1 MPDSDNPDNP
11 DNLDAITF
19 GQRIH
24 RLGLVTEQQLVEARE
39 EVGEGNTDLQALL
52 RVLERKR
59 FLTPWQSDR
68 VFKGYVDGY
77 FLGGYR
83 ILYKIASGSFGRVFR
98 ADDPSTGRIVAL
110 KILRRRWSED
120 PKQIESF
127 IREGRVGLTLRHPN
141 IVEVLTINQDP
152 ASQQYY
158 IAMEFVEG
166 GNLRE
171 ILAIRKKLAVG
182 EALKII
188 DDAASG
194 LSYAYSRGVTH
205 RDIKLTN
212 LLISSTGECKL
223 VDFGLAQLFANV
235 KEKVDR
241 TVDYAGLEKATGV
254 KQGDTRSD
262 IYFLGCILYECMTGR
277 SPLVMT
283 RDRYSRMR
291 KDRFEQVA
299 PIRSE
304 EVEAPP
310 SLFALVETMMSLVP
324 TRRFQTP
331 AQLLD
336 AVRGARFDV
345 EGKGATRDNGRP
357 SVRSVFIVEKQGRL
371 QEALRDAFK
380 EKGYRVFMSADP
392 ERALDRFRQQPF
404 EALVIDVSAT
414 GEEGLVIFETIQRE
428 AARKQATVGAVVV
441 LSEEQ
446 KDWTARVEKVPH
458 SAPLIYPVGFKK
470 LYHTLKGLMK

>member
-1 MPDSDNPDNP
+1 MPKPED
-11 DNLDAITF
+11 LDAVSF
-19 GQRIH
+19 GQLIQ
-24 RLGLVTEQQLVEARE
+24 RLGLVTEAQLLEARE
-39 EVGEGNTDLQALL
+39 EVGEGNNDLQALL

-68 VFKGYVDGY
+68 VFKGYEEGY

-98 ADDPSTGRIVAL
+98 ADEPGSGRVVAL

-127 IREGRVGLTLRHPN
+127 IREGRVGLSLRHPN
-141 IVEVLTINQDP
+141 IVEVLAINQDP

-171 ILAIRKKLAVG
+171 ILAIRKKLSVA

-188 DDAASG
+188 EDAASG

-212 LLISSTGECKL
+212 LLISSTKDCKL
-223 VDFGLAQLFANV
+223 VDFGLAQIFANV

-262 IYFLGCILYECMTGR
+262 IYFLGCILYECLTGR
-277 SPLVMT
+277 SPLMMT
-283 RDRYSRMR
+283 RDRYQRMR
-291 KDRFEQVA
+291 KDRFEHVA
-299 PIRSE
+299 PIRPE

-310 SLFALVETMMSLVP
+310 SVFALVETLMSLVP
-324 TRRFQTP
+324 SRRFQTP

-336 AVRGARFDV
+336 AVRAARHDV
-345 EGKGATRDNGRP
+345 EGRSAERDNGRP
-357 SVRSVFIVEKQGRL
+357 AAPRSVFVVEKSGHVQ
-371 QEALRDAFK
+371 QALRDAFK
-380 EKGYRVFMSADP
+380 ERGYRVFMSADP
-392 ERALDRFRQQPF
+392 ERALDRFRQQPY
-404 EALVIDVSAT
+404 EALVIDVSTT
-414 GEEGLVIFETIQRE
+414 GEEGLVIFEVIQKE
-428 AARKQATVGAVVV
+428 AARRQVPVGAVIV
-441 LSEEQ
+441 LSDEQ
-446 KDWTARVEKVPH
+446 KAWTARVEQVPR
-458 SAPLIYPVGFKK
+458 SAALFQPLRFKT
-470 LYHTLKGLMK
+470 LYHTLKSLLG